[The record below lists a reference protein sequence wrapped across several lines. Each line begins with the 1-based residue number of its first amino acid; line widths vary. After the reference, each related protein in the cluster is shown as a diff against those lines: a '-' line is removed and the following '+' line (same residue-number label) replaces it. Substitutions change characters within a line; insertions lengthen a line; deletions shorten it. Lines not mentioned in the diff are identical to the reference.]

1 MLKPL
6 AGALVA
12 AALSALPAAAQ
23 DGTAAGQEK
32 IVAATVNGDEITA
45 SDVAIAVSTLA
56 PALEQVPPAQRPQVV
71 LDLLIDMNLLAD
83 AAEKAGLGDDPFL
96 EQRMSYYRKQVL
108 RDLYMEK
115 IVGPKV
121 ADEAVKARY
130 EAEIGK
136 LTPGKEVNARHILVD
151 DEEKAKALIEELKGG
166 ADFAALAKD
175 NSLDPGS
182 AQNGGSLGFFGPGQM
197 VPAFEKAA
205 MALEPGTFTEEPVQ
219 SRFGYHIIKVDE
231 ARDQAVPTFEE
242 VGDRIRQLML
252 REAFVA
258 ELESLKENATIE
270 KLTPQP
276 QQQ

>member
-83 AAEKAGLGDDPFL
+83 AAEKAGLDDDPFL

-115 IVGPKV
+115 VVGPKV